1 MAPTRST
8 RSAARTR
15 RTRGRALRQRVR
27 NTLST
32 LARSKTTPRVVSGSP
47 LRKSPAT
54 PWSASHATNVPPV
67 EIIMAELPPPR
78 KATTAKTPDG
88 DKRKEHA
95 EELCSRI
102 EEVVN
107 EYDIDGS
114 DVALPKVMGLLLA
127 NQKLIS
133 SLLPKINKSHIT
145 QRLVNELF
153 LGSMEIEHA
162 AKYMLQKYLLE
173 KCSYTSDERK
183 KLLVDCTKS
192 YKMLPLAANTG
203 PSESMPSYE
212 NQLKADGTVEK
223 RTSSLKRLETKLRKL
238 GVEIGFPLESVAYD
252 YSLINTE
259 YEVQG
264 VQNNKAIGLIEKLNH
279 QRYLTGIAHGE
290 LADAKRV
297 YKEKTDAFKKQ
308 YLRENMSLEFLPDE
322 DDDCYEAYRAQLKK
336 SNGYKAATR
345 KLKQWK
351 TMEGGRVAELK
362 KIKGALDEKV
372 TTFRE
377 LVLEWKEAKSTNSP
391 KKRKST
397 DSKKKSPQGKKAK
410 PPPPALSSSSDDSD
424 DSDGS
429 GSGGEESDGSPFAQE
444 RKRVKALIITNNKNF
459 RLNILY

>member
-1 MAPTRST
+1 
-8 RSAARTR
+8 
-15 RTRGRALRQRVR
+15 
-27 NTLST
+27 
-32 LARSKTTPRVVSGSP
+32 
-47 LRKSPAT
+47 
-54 PWSASHATNVPPV
+54 
-67 EIIMAELPPPR
+67 MAELPPPR

-114 DVALPKVMGLLLA
+114 DAALPKVMGLLLA

-133 SLLPKINKSHIT
+133 KLLPKINKSHIT

-192 YKMLPLAANTG
+192 YRMLPLAANHG

-212 NQLKADGTVEK
+212 NQLKADGTVDLRLVEK
-223 RTSSLKRLETKLRKL
+223 RTSLKRLETKLRKL

-259 YEVQG
+259 YEVQD

-279 QRYLTGIAHGE
+279 QRHVTGVAH
-290 LADAKRV
+290 
-297 YKEKTDAFKKQ
+297 
-308 YLRENMSLEFLPDE
+308 
-322 DDDCYEAYRAQLKK
+322 
-336 SNGYKAATR
+336 
-345 KLKQWK
+345 
-351 TMEGGRVAELK
+351 
-362 KIKGALDEKV
+362 
-372 TTFRE
+372 
-377 LVLEWKEAKSTNSP
+377 
-391 KKRKST
+391 
-397 DSKKKSPQGKKAK
+397 
-410 PPPPALSSSSDDSD
+410 
-424 DSDGS
+424 
-429 GSGGEESDGSPFAQE
+429 
-444 RKRVKALIITNNKNF
+444 
-459 RLNILY
+459 